1 LWPDASELNHR
12 VRARRSAGSIV
23 TNISPSQIVN
33 CAPSIRFRDGL
44 ELRIVPGVLCPQCVA
59 LGAEVPIRA
68 FDARRFDD
76 GGLFILCREGHDFL
90 RLERNP

>member
-1 LWPDASELNHR
+1 VSNNPA
-12 VRARRSAGSIV
+12 
-23 TNISPSQIVN
+23 PKIVN

-44 ELRIVPGVLCPQCVA
+44 ELRIVPGVLCPQCA
-59 LGAEVPIRA
+59 APIRA

-76 GGLFILCREGHDFL
+76 GGLFILCRGGHDFL